1 MSKAA
6 YNESIALQWMEA
18 FNAHDLDKL
27 LLLYSNDALHYSPK
41 LKISQPSTYGYI
53 KGKAALK
60 VWWSKSFERLPNLHY
75 ELTSLTANN
84 ERVFMEYTRQVPNEA
99 DLLVAEVLEIDGT
112 IKASRVYHG

>member
-6 YNESIALQWMEA
+6 YNEAIALKWMDA
-18 FNAHDLDKL
+18 FNKHDLEQL
-27 LLLYSNDALHYSPK
+27 LQLYSDDALHYSPK

-60 VWWSKSFERLPNLHY
+60 TWWAAAFERLPQLHY
-75 ELTSLTANN
+75 KITSITANDD
-84 ERVFMEYTRQVPNEA
+84 RVFMEYTRQVPNEP
-99 DLLVAEVLEIDGT
+99 DILVAEVLEIDGN